1 MHLIACDS
9 YRAEGATPAEEVCA
23 LTSADQ
29 HKSLPPRTKR
39 AWGAAFLALLLV
51 SPLAAQ
57 RGALTLPR
65 SLDQLV
71 DQAATII
78 RGHVVSARVER
89 HPTLTN
95 LQTIVV
101 TLRVQQTL
109 KGQAGQTFTF
119 RQYIWD
125 VRDRFDAAGYR
136 KGQDLLLL
144 MNPPTRY
151 GLSSPAG
158 LGQGRFRILRD
169 AQGHE
174 YALNGHANADLFRQ
188 MAPRLEKRGLP
199 LSPAMARMVT
209 QHRSGPVQLDELQN
223 FIRTLAGT
231 N

>member
-1 MHLIACDS
+1 M
-9 YRAEGATPAEEVCA
+9 RPPA
-23 LTSADQ
+23 LTSTNPR
-29 HKSLPPRTKR
+29 PPRTKWV
-39 AWGAAFLALLLV
+39 WGAAFLTLLLA

-95 LQTIVV
+95 LHTIVV
-101 TLRVQQTL
+101 TLRVQQTF

-136 KGQDLLLL
+136 KGQHLLLL

-158 LGQGRFRILRD
+158 LGQGRFRILVDR
-169 AQGHE
+169 QGRE
-174 YALNGHANADLFRQ
+174 YALNGHANAGLFRQ
-188 MAPRLEKRGLP
+188 MSQRLEKSGRTLQP
-199 LSPAMARMVT
+199 SLAQLAD
-209 QHRSGPVQLDELQN
+209 QHRSGPVQLDDLQN
-223 FIRTLAGT
+223 FIRTLART

>member
-1 MHLIACDS
+1 MPL
-9 YRAEGATPAEEVCA
+9 PA
-23 LTSADQ
+23 LTSTNPR
-29 HKSLPPRTKR
+29 PPRTKR
-39 AWGAAFLALLLV
+39 AWGAAFLTLLLA

-71 DQAATII
+71 DQAAIII

-95 LQTIVV
+95 LHTIVV
-101 TLRVQQTL
+101 TLRVHQTF

-125 VRDRFDAAGYR
+125 VRDRYDAAGYR
-136 KGQDLLLL
+136 KGQHLLLL

-158 LGQGRFRILRD
+158 LGQGRFRILVDR
-169 AQGHE
+169 QGRE
-174 YALNGHANADLFRQ
+174 YALNGHANAGLFRQ
-188 MAPRLEKRGLP
+188 MAPRLEKRGRTLQP
-199 LSPAMARMVT
+199 SLAQLAD
-209 QHRSGPVQLDELQN
+209 QHRSGPVQLDDLQN
-223 FIRTLAGT
+223 FIRTLAG
-231 N
+231 NN

>member
-1 MHLIACDS
+1 
-9 YRAEGATPAEEVCA
+9 
-23 LTSADQ
+23 LT
-29 HKSLPPRTKR
+29 
-39 AWGAAFLALLLV
+39 LLLV

-71 DQAATII
+71 DQATTII

-95 LQTIVV
+95 LHTIVV
-101 TLRVQQTL
+101 TLRVHQTF

-136 KGQDLLLL
+136 KGQHLLLL

-158 LGQGRFRILRD
+158 LGQGRFRILLDR
-169 AQGHE
+169 QGRE
-174 YALNGHANADLFRQ
+174 YALNGHANAGLFRQ
-188 MAPRLEKRGLP
+188 MSQRLEKSGRTLQP
-199 LSPAMARMVT
+199 SLAQLAD
-209 QHRSGPVQLDELQN
+209 QHRSGPVQLDDLQN
-223 FIRTLAGT
+223 FLRTLART

>member
-1 MHLIACDS
+1 MRS
-9 YRAEGATPAEEVCA
+9 PA
-23 LTSADQ
+23 LTGTNPR
-29 HKSLPPRTKR
+29 LPRSRR
-39 AWGAAFLALLLV
+39 AWGAAFLTLLLV

-95 LQTIVV
+95 LHTIVV
-101 TLRVQQTL
+101 TLRVHQTF

-125 VRDRFDAAGYR
+125 VRDRYNAAGYR
-136 KGQDLLLL
+136 KGQHLLLL
-144 MNPPTRY
+144 MNPPSRY

-158 LGQGRFRILRD
+158 LGQGRFRILVDR
-169 AQGHE
+169 QGRE
-174 YALNGHANADLFRQ
+174 YALNGHVNAGLFRQ
-188 MAPRLEKRGLP
+188 MSQRLKKSGLS
-199 LSPAMARMVT
+199 LSPSLAQLAD
-209 QHRSGPVQLDELQN
+209 QHRSGPVQLDDLQN
-223 FIRTLAGT
+223 FIRTLART

>member
-1 MHLIACDS
+1 M
-9 YRAEGATPAEEVCA
+9 RPPA
-23 LTSADQ
+23 LTSTNPR
-29 HKSLPPRTKR
+29 PPRTKWV
-39 AWGAAFLALLLV
+39 WGAAFLTLLLA

-95 LQTIVV
+95 LHTIVV
-101 TLRVQQTL
+101 TLRVQQTF

-125 VRDRFDAAGYR
+125 VRDRYDAAGYR
-136 KGQDLLLL
+136 KGQHLLLL

-158 LGQGRFRILRD
+158 LEQGRFRILVDR
-169 AQGHE
+169 QGRE
-174 YALNGHANADLFRQ
+174 YALNGHANAGLFRQ
-188 MAPRLEKRGLP
+188 MSQRLEKSGRTLQP
-199 LSPAMARMVT
+199 SLSQLVD
-209 QHRSGPVQLDELQN
+209 QNRSGPVQLDDLKI
-223 FIRTLAGT
+223 FIRTLAG
-231 N
+231 NN

>member
-1 MHLIACDS
+1 MP
-9 YRAEGATPAEEVCA
+9 PAA
-23 LTSADQ
+23 LTSTNPR
-29 HKSLPPRTKR
+29 PPRTKR
-39 AWGAAFLALLLV
+39 AWGVAFLALLLA

-95 LQTIVV
+95 LHTIVV
-101 TLRVQQTL
+101 TLRVHQTF
-109 KGQAGQTFTF
+109 KGQARQTFTF

-125 VRDRFDAAGYR
+125 VRDRFNAAGYR
-136 KGQDLLLL
+136 KGQHLLLL

-158 LGQGRFRILRD
+158 LEQGRFRILVDR
-169 AQGHE
+169 QGRE

-188 MAPRLEKRGLP
+188 MSQRLKKSGRTLQ
-199 LSPAMARMVT
+199 LSLAQLAD
-209 QHRSGPVQLDELQN
+209 QHRSGPVQLDELQDL
-223 FIRTLAGT
+223 IRTLAGT

>member
-1 MHLIACDS
+1 MPL
-9 YRAEGATPAEEVCA
+9 PA
-23 LTSADQ
+23 LTSTNPC
-29 HKSLPPRTKR
+29 PPRAKR

-95 LQTIVV
+95 LHTIVV

-136 KGQDLLLL
+136 KGQHLLLL

-169 AQGHE
+169 AQGRE
-174 YALNGHANADLFRQ
+174 YALNGHANAGLFRQ

-199 LSPAMARMVT
+199 LPPAMARMVT
-209 QHRSGPVQLDELQN
+209 QHRAGPVQLDELQDL
-223 FIRTLAGT
+223 IRTLTRT

>member
-1 MHLIACDS
+1 MPCDS

-78 RGHVVSARVER
+78 RSHVVSARVER

-136 KGQDLLLL
+136 KGQHLLLL

-174 YALNGHANADLFRQ
+174 YALNGHANAGLFRQ

>member
-1 MHLIACDS
+1 MPL
-9 YRAEGATPAEEVCA
+9 PA
-23 LTSADQ
+23 LTSTNPC
-29 HKSLPPRTKR
+29 PPRTKR

-136 KGQDLLLL
+136 KGQHLLLL

-174 YALNGHANADLFRQ
+174 YALNGHANAGLFRQ

>member
-1 MHLIACDS
+1 VRLA
-9 YRAEGATPAEEVCA
+9 A
-23 LTSADQ
+23 LTSTNPR
-29 HKSLPPRTKR
+29 PPRTKR
-39 AWGAAFLALLLV
+39 VWGAAFLTLLLA

-95 LQTIVV
+95 LHTIVV
-101 TLRVQQTL
+101 TLRVHQTF

-125 VRDRFDAAGYR
+125 VRDRYDAAGYR
-136 KGQDLLLL
+136 KGQHLLLL

-158 LGQGRFRILRD
+158 LGQGRFRILVDR
-169 AQGHE
+169 QGRE
-174 YALNGHANADLFRQ
+174 YALNGHANAGLFRQ
-188 MAPRLEKRGLP
+188 MSQRLEKRGLP
-199 LSPAMARMVT
+199 LPPAMTRMVT
-209 QHRSGPVQLDELQN
+209 QHRSGPVQLDDLQN
-223 FIRTLAGT
+223 LIRTLART

>member
-1 MHLIACDS
+1 MP
-9 YRAEGATPAEEVCA
+9 PAA
-23 LTSADQ
+23 LTSTNPR
-29 HKSLPPRTKR
+29 PPRTKWV
-39 AWGAAFLALLLV
+39 WGAAFLTLLLA

-95 LQTIVV
+95 LHTIVV
-101 TLRVQQTL
+101 TLRVHQTF

-125 VRDRFDAAGYR
+125 VRDRYDAAGYR
-136 KGQDLLLL
+136 KGQHLLLL

-158 LGQGRFRILRD
+158 LGQGRFRILVDR
-169 AQGHE
+169 QGRE
-174 YALNGHANADLFRQ
+174 YALNGHANAGLFRQ
-188 MAPRLEKRGLP
+188 MSQRLKKSGRTLQP
-199 LSPAMARMVT
+199 SLAQLAD
-209 QHRSGPVQLDELQN
+209 QHRSGPVQLDDLQN
-223 FIRTLAGT
+223 LIRTLAG
-231 N
+231 NN